1 MVSSHIIRVP
11 RTDEEGAFVLGEV
24 TPSGSKPLN
33 IKFVATEGEE
43 PYVVKLRHDR
53 IGELR
58 AGSSACT
65 SEEWESILKA
75 LLLGAEPIEGIEAGA
90 EANVGKSITITIR
103 RRVAGINQR
112 LGSLTLNHKEDEA
125 IQLFD
130 WCSGAAMQREKF
142 HETAIAEK
150 AKVTDLEARISELR
164 NQLEELT
171 ESKKTRETEMLEKF
185 CGLLNEKKV
194 KIREQQRL
202 LSTAQVDPSKLEA
215 VRASQS
221 MRTHIT
227 GDRKPAESRRAKRK
241 ALENASGGGSS
252 SDSDDGFEKVTASA
266 AAEKMDIDSEEP
278 SPRQAVKESPES
290 EDRDTTDGEATET
303 GSEADE
309 EESPPPKPR
318 QQQKPAAGPGAAATN
333 KAAGKGKGVVIHP
346 PRRPVRKAKAAT
358 PPPAEDNRWQR
369 RLFRVA
375 VATSTSPASSGA
387 LKLESYQDLQPLIL
401 LPRRPRNQK
410 FATIDVDSK
419 TTQFRQKYIEYLNGV
434 LDKIQELDDDVC
446 ILGDEQL
453 ATLNIRR
460 AESLDIEEQTVDF
473 GRRFFRPRFTIDQ
486 ARQKTTDFIA
496 DHEEELYHHVWPKR
510 CRRGSFGNDAFG
522 RAQNGSFGLS
532 IASRVTFQGTPPLV
546 PELGTLHKP
555 THSKFGRV
563 TQFHFDGRSLV
574 LRQSRLLNF
583 RSDEPTVDAYH
594 MIRWMANQ
602 PMGETRFRN
611 PPAAEDSE
619 TESDVKFP

>member
-58 AGSSACT
+58 AGSSAC
-65 SEEWESILKA
+65 SPEEWESILKA

-90 EANVGKSITITIR
+90 EANVGKSITITLR

-112 LGSLTLNHKEDEA
+112 LGSLILNHKEDEA

-130 WCSGAAMQREKF
+130 WCSGAAVQREKF

-150 AKVTDLEARISELR
+150 AKVADLEARISELR
-164 NQLEELT
+164 NQLDELT
-171 ESKKTRETEMLEKF
+171 ESKKARETEMLEKF

-215 VRASQS
+215 ARASQS

-241 ALENASGGGSS
+241 ALENTSGGGSS
-252 SDSDDGFEKVTASA
+252 SDSDDGFEKVTTSA
-266 AAEKMDIDSEEP
+266 AADKMDVDSEEP

-309 EESPPPKPR
+309 EEAPPAPSPPLKPR
-318 QQQKPAAGPGAAATN
+318 QQQKPAAGPSTAATS

-346 PRRPVRKAKAAT
+346 PKRPVRKAKAAT
-358 PPPAEDNRWQR
+358 PPPAEDSRWQCQSIG
-369 RLFRVA
+369 VA
-375 VATSTSPASSGA
+375 VGSPESATMDV
-387 LKLESYQDLQPLIL
+387 ES
-401 LPRRPRNQK
+401 K
-410 FATIDVDSK
+410 ATEFK
-419 TTQFRQKYIEYLNGV
+419 QQCIEYLNGV
-434 LDKIQELDDDVC
+434 LDEIEGLGDDVC
-446 ILGDEQL
+446 ILGDEEL
-453 ATLNIRR
+453 ATFNIRR
-460 AESLDIEEQTVDF
+460 AEPLDIEERTVDF

-510 CRRGSFGNDAFG
+510 CRRGSFDDDVFG
-522 RAQNGSFGLS
+522 RAQSGGFGLS
-532 IASRVTFQGTPPLV
+532 TASRVTFQGTPPLV
-546 PELGTLHKP
+546 SELGTPRKP
-555 THSKFGRV
+555 THSDEHDKFGRV

-594 MIRWMANQ
+594 MIRWMANR

-611 PPAAEDSE
+611 AAEDGPEEPGRQDIDKSSGRLPVE
-619 TESDVKFP
+619 VQRA